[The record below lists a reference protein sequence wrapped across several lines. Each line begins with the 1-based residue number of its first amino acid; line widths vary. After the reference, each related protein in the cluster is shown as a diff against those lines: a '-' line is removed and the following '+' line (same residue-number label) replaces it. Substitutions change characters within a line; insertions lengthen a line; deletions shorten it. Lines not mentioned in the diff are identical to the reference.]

1 MSGHPVLGGFSVA
14 GVLAGQ
20 TAIITGA
27 SGGLGTHFARLLAS
41 EGAAVALA
49 ARRLD
54 MVETLAGEIAG
65 AGGRAMA
72 MKLDVAQAETI
83 APAFGEIE
91 SVLGPVSIL
100 INNAGVGGEG
110 LAIDLSIED
119 WDRTFAVNT
128 RGVFFAAQAAAR
140 LMMAN
145 GSADRADARIV
156 NIASIASHTVLPG
169 LSAYNASK
177 AATAMLTRSLAR
189 EWSRRGIA
197 VNALCPGYIETD
209 INSFWWGTDG
219 GQKQLKL
226 FPRRRLMEAT
236 DLDAAFMMLCGPAAR
251 AIAGSIITIDDAIDL
266 VLPLAWKKRLPRI
279 FH

>member
-1 MSGHPVLGGFSVA
+1 LA

-27 SGGLGTHFARLLAS
+27 SGGLGGHFARLLAA
-41 EGAAVALA
+41 EGAAVALT

-54 MVETLAGEIAG
+54 RIETLAGEIAG

-72 MKLDVAQAETI
+72 LKLDVADAETI
-83 APAFGEIE
+83 PAAFGEIE
-91 SVLGPVSIL
+91 TALGPVSIL

-110 LAIDLSIED
+110 QALDLTVET
-119 WDRTFAVNT
+119 WDQTFDVNV

-140 LMMAN
+140 IMLAN
-145 GSADRADARIV
+145 GTAERADARIV
-156 NIASIASHTVLPG
+156 NIGSIASHTVLPG

-177 AATAMLTRSLAR
+177 ASVTMLTRSLAR
-189 EWSRRGIA
+189 EWTRKGIA

-209 INSFWWGTDG
+209 INGFWWGTEG

-226 FPRRRLMEAT
+226 FPRRRLMEAR

-251 AIAGSIITIDDAIDL
+251 AIAGSVITIDDGQT
-266 VLPLAWKKRLPRI
+266 LPGGG
-279 FH
+279 

>member
-1 MSGHPVLGGFSVA
+1 MA
-14 GVLAGQ
+14 GALEGQ

-27 SGGLGTHFARLLAS
+27 SGGLGGHFARLLAA
-41 EGAAVALA
+41 EGAAVALT

-54 MVETLAGEIAG
+54 KVETLAGEIAG

-72 MKLDVAQAETI
+72 LKLDVADAGSI
-83 APAFGEIE
+83 PAAFEEIE
-91 SVLGPVSIL
+91 TALGPVSIL

-110 LAIDLSIED
+110 QALDLTVET
-119 WDRTFAVNT
+119 WDQTFDVNV

-140 LMMAN
+140 IMLAN
-145 GSADRADARIV
+145 GTAERADARIV

-177 AATAMLTRSLAR
+177 ASVAMLTRSLAR
-189 EWSRRGIA
+189 EWSRKGIA

-209 INSFWWGTDG
+209 INGFWWGTEG

-226 FPRRRLMEAT
+226 FPRRRLMEAS
-236 DLDAAFMMLCGPAAR
+236 DLDAAFLMLCGPAAR
-251 AIAGSIITIDDAIDL
+251 AIAGSVITIDDGQT
-266 VLPLAWKKRLPRI
+266 LPGGG
-279 FH
+279 

>member
-1 MSGHPVLGGFSVA
+1 LV

-27 SGGLGTHFARLLAS
+27 SGGLGGHFARLLAA
-41 EGAAVALA
+41 EGAAVALT

-54 MVETLAGEIAG
+54 RIETLAGEIAG
-65 AGGRAMA
+65 TGGRAMA
-72 MKLDVAQAETI
+72 LRLDVADAETI
-83 APAFGEIE
+83 PAAFGEIE
-91 SVLGPVSIL
+91 AALGPVSIL

-110 LAIDLSIED
+110 QALDLTVET
-119 WDRTFAVNT
+119 WDQTFDVNV

-140 LMMAN
+140 IMLAN
-145 GSADRADARIV
+145 GAAERADARIV

-177 AATAMLTRSLAR
+177 ASVAMLTRSLAR
-189 EWSRRGIA
+189 EWSRKGIA

-209 INSFWWGTDG
+209 INGFWWGTEG

-226 FPRRRLMEAT
+226 FPRRRLMEAS
-236 DLDAAFMMLCGPAAR
+236 DLDAAFLMLCGPAAR
-251 AIAGSIITIDDAIDL
+251 AIAGSVITIDDGQT
-266 VLPLAWKKRLPRI
+266 LPGGG
-279 FH
+279 